1 MKINIAFD
9 QIDSYNLEKTLI
21 GKRFK
26 HGSQWIEHSVE
37 SVQYHTISDCFK
49 YNYPCVYP
57 IGTIGGPKWYLK
69 QRSDKDRGIF
79 FNNLPKEL
87 IEHCKNDRA
96 MIHLDQTMEGFP
108 LLEQITPYNKPFI
121 IDYYKIIHDN
131 LQRLGIH
138 PSRFLFS
145 TSNLLEPDLY
155 QTWCNNNDIKDKINI
170 ISLPFF
176 ACATQQRGF
185 FDWTD
190 KPDLRDDP
198 HDVDYDTQVNY
209 KANNK
214 IKLFNCLNRVNRTHR
229 SALICMLNHYN
240 LINGNIVSH
249 DYLPKEFLECVNID
263 NWSHHASFSGSN
275 FTDIKNKLPL
285 VHDMSNF
292 QVNHAQNFN
301 KQIYCDTW
309 FSLITETLYEDWK
322 PTIFFSEKIFKPMR
336 AHHPF
341 VLVSHTR
348 SIEYLKKIG
357 FKTFDKWWDESYDTI
372 DDPVVRMDK
381 ICELVLKLKKKSQQE
396 WLTIY
401 QEMKPVL
408 EHNYRHLLDT
418 NWFQEPFRKIITE
431 YYEI

>member
-9 QIDSYNLEKTLI
+9 ELNSYNLEKTLI

-37 SVQYHTISDCFK
+37 SVEYKTIQECAK
-49 YNYPCVYP
+49 YNWPCVYP

-69 QRSDKDRGIF
+69 QRSDKDRSIF
-79 FNNLPKEL
+79 FNNLPQDL
-87 IEHCKNDRA
+87 IDHCRKGRA
-96 MIHLDQTMEGFP
+96 IIHLDQTMEGFP
-108 LLEQITPYNKPFI
+108 LLEKITPYNKPYI
-121 IDYYKIIHDN
+121 IDYYRIIHDN
-131 LQRLGIH
+131 LHQLGIH

-145 TSNLLEPDLY
+145 TSNLLEPQLY
-155 QTWCNNNDIKDKINI
+155 EDWCHNNDVHEKFNI

-198 HDVDYDTQVNY
+198 HDVHYETQIKHKESND
-209 KANNK
+209 

-240 LINGNIVSH
+240 LIDDNIVSH
-249 DYLPKEFLECVNID
+249 DSLPSEFLECVNID
-263 NWSHHASFSGSN
+263 GWSDHASFSGNN
-275 FTDIKNKLPL
+275 FLQIKNKLPL
-285 VHDMSNF
+285 VYDMSNF
-292 QVNHAQNFN
+292 QINHAQNFN
-301 KQIYCDTW
+301 KDIYKNTW

-336 AHHPF
+336 ANHPF

-348 SIEYLKKIG
+348 AIEYLKKIG
-357 FKTFDKWWDESYDTI
+357 FKTFDNWWDESYDTI
-372 DDPVVRMDK
+372 DDPVLRMDK
-381 ICELVLKLKKKSQQE
+381 ICELLKTLKKKSKHE
-396 WLTIY
+396 WMQTY
-401 QEMKPVL
+401 QEMQPVL
-408 EHNYRHLLDT
+408 AHNYKHLLHTD
-418 NWFQEPFRKIITE
+418 WFQEPFRELIRKH
-431 YYEI
+431 YEI